1 MIILDGGRESRED
14 RFEDLCFASDPFEEG
29 FYDMDRHVFYTKNIG
44 GSQKHDTLSSLII
57 SFLYDERE
65 GWRNRNRTSQWR

>member
-1 MIILDGGRESRED
+1 MIILDGGRESGKD

-29 FYDMDRHVFYTKNIG
+29 FYDMDRHVFHTKNIG
-44 GSQKHDTLSSLII
+44 GSQKHDQFSA

-65 GWRNRNRTSQWR
+65 GWRYRNRTSM